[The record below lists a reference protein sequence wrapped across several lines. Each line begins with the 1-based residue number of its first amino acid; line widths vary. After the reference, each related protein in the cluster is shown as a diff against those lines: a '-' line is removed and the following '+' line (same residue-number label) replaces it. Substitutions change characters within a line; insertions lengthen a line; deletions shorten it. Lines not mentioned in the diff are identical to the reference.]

1 MSDTEQK
8 PELRPNTII
17 SKTTPKAD
25 EPKIG
30 KPVEVNTDSD
40 ITPITRQPI
49 PQVDAADWD
58 NMNVIQLQEQL
69 SILEQRLL
77 YAQQFGNSSLVIPL
91 EQGINQLRTLLILK
105 MPDEIKLI

>member
-1 MSDTEQK
+1 MSDEK
-8 PELRPNTII
+8 EIKLRPNTIV

-30 KPVEVNTDSD
+30 KPVDVNGD

-58 NMNVIQLQEQL
+58 NMNITQLQEQL
-69 SILEQRLL
+69 NILEQRLS
-77 YAQQFGNSSLVIPL
+77 YAQQFGHSSMLTPL
-91 EQGINQLRTLLILK
+91 EQGINQLRILLILK
-105 MPDEIKLI
+105 TPDELKLI

>member
-1 MSDTEQK
+1 MSDAKEIK
-8 PELRPNTII
+8 LRPNTIV

-30 KPVEVNTDSD
+30 KPVDVDSD

-58 NMNVIQLQEQL
+58 NMNITQLQEQL

-77 YAQQFGNSSLVIPL
+77 YVQQFGHSSMLTPL
-91 EQGINQLRTLLILK
+91 EQGINQLQVLLILNA
-105 MPDEIKLI
+105 PDELKLI